1 MLQVART
8 HWVPITPGSKALLA
22 PDGADEV
29 DSRAIPGEP
38 AVSHTGTATILFT
51 DLVGSTT
58 LRAQLGEERAEAHRQ
73 AHHRLLA
80 DAIASHRGTPHDD
93 LGDGI
98 MASFPGA
105 ADAVAAVAI
114 QNDYGGS
121 CLPANG
127 PCPRSSIS

>member
-80 DAIASHRGTPHDD
+80 DAIASHPRHAPRRPRRRHHGVVPRRGRC
-93 LGDGI
+93 
-98 MASFPGA
+98 
-105 ADAVAAVAI
+105 
-114 QNDYGGS
+114 GGGRRD
-121 CLPANG
+121 PE
-127 PCPRSSIS
+127 